1 MTKTKSKPKKTNRPY
16 TPEDEK
22 HLMNWRDWASN
33 KTEAARSYVQSH
45 DSKRSEA
52 SVWQKISC
60 MEKQNGIKSVDVR
73 QPGKKKDVQ
82 VKRGIPRLLPE
93 QVSPTQSVVA
103 SRVMDATLG
112 FTNIKLVTD
121 GGEVTV
127 VIPSRRFSINEVKIS
142 WGYDDIPRRV

>member
-1 MTKTKSKPKKTNRPY
+1 
-16 TPEDEK
+16 
-22 HLMNWRDWASN
+22 
-33 KTEAARSYVQSH
+33 
-45 DSKRSEA
+45 
-52 SVWQKISC
+52 

-127 VIPSRRFSINEVKIS
+127 VIPSRRFSINGVKIS